1 LSEPL
6 IRHRYYSSILS
17 HIYEYAN
24 QSYLPGT
31 DTPQKQNIPTQKK
44 KKKKSQKKQN
54 KQKTQKLYTLISL
67 KEDLKTE
74 WHNQQKD
81 SCQNLL
87 EKATYFPSYCSIQ
100 S

>member
-1 LSEPL
+1 VSLS
-6 IRHRYYSSILS
+6 S
-17 HIYEYAN
+17 
-24 QSYLPGT
+24 GT
-31 DTPQKQNIPTQKK
+31 DTIPAYSLTFMNTLISLTYLALTQEKNNTFPDNKK
-44 KKKKSQKKQN
+44 KKKQSQKKQN